1 MRSCQEGKISL
12 SSQCKAV
19 TRCPG
24 ATPTHEQGNP
34 WTCSLT
40 FTKCSGIRWQ
50 EMDWLL
56 GRWLLRPLTA
66 ESQISALPSIWQVIP
81 LLIKP
86 TRGEL
91 SHTTLGNFQD
101 KQTEK
106 RKRKEYRTIF
116 FSLLSAL
123 RNHTASPGWISY
135 REAYS
140 FTIYQVQN

>member
-24 ATPTHEQGNP
+24 AYSRAGHP

-40 FTKCSGIRWQ
+40 FTKSSGIRWQ

-86 TRGEL
+86 ARGEL

-101 KQTEK
+101 QQTEK
-106 RKRKEYRTIF
+106 RKMKEYRTIS